1 MLMKAPENVN
11 FVTVLVHVVS
21 IMLINVVDVMLITT
35 YITTFVMPLA
45 QMELIKSKN
54 QPDIVT
60 NVTKDVLSVK
70 MKLITNVLYVTIH
83 GSSITVLNV

>member
-11 FVTVLVHVVS
+11 FVTVHVHVVS